1 MGGKYGVG
9 LVATFDAP
17 TQRAI
22 TVDALTGPYIIEFHT
37 SANEKVPTSFDD
49 WDRQL
54 GAQEFSSEPGTVI
67 SNIPESPVQHVLVLL
82 RQLGTGGNCSEARP
96 FRGLLGEIA
105 LV

>member
-37 SANEKVPTSFDD
+37 STNEKVPTSFDD

-54 GAQEFSSEPGTVI
+54 GAQEFSSDPGPVI